1 MAKEVLETIMNVQPK
16 DAGGGGG
23 ETRET
28 VVYRQADDMLGKLPP
43 DYAPHEVYNGHCVS
57 KMQHKYY
64 LLATD
69 CFITYLF
76 IN

>member
-43 DYAPHEVYNGHCVS
+43 DYAPHEVYNIHYFNGCCIS
-57 KMQHKYY
+57 KIQYTNIIY
-64 LLATD
+64 
-69 CFITYLF
+69 
-76 IN
+76 